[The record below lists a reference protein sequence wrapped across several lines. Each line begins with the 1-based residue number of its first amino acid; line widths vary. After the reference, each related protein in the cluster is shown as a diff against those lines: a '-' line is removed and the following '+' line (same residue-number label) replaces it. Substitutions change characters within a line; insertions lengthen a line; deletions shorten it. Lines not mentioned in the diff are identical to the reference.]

1 MTSRLTAHQAPMR
14 TSAPPAAAPKLDRFA
29 RGFLLAS
36 AIVLLAYALPFL
48 IAPKLLGQLVQ
59 VEYVGPNAY
68 VEIRAF
74 YGGLELGIALYL
86 LWSAQAAQRAPY
98 ALMMFG
104 LVFFPAGAARA
115 WGVLQYGATGPSQ
128 PIVAVIEMVGASLAL
143 WLARALRAQR
153 A

>member
-1 MTSRLTAHQAPMR
+1 M
-14 TSAPPAAAPKLDRFA
+14 SAPAPLAASAQLVRFA
-29 RGFLLAS
+29 RGFLFVA

-48 IAPKLLGQLVQ
+48 FAPKLLGQLVQ
-59 VEYVGPNAY
+59 IEYVGPNAY

-86 LWSAQAAQRAPY
+86 MWSALAAQRMPY

-128 PIVAVIEMVGASLAL
+128 LVVAAVEVLGAGVAL
-143 WLARALRAQR
+143 WLARALGATRA
-153 A
+153 

>member
-1 MTSRLTAHQAPMR
+1 MQ
-14 TSAPPAAAPKLDRFA
+14 
-29 RGFLLAS
+29 
-36 AIVLLAYALPFL
+36 I
-48 IAPKLLGQLVQ
+48 
-59 VEYVGPNAY
+59 EYVGPNAY
-68 VEIRAF
+68 IEIRAF

-86 LWSAQAAQRAPY
+86 IWSARAAQRTPY

-128 PIVAVIEMVGASLAL
+128 PLVAAIEVVGASAAL
-143 WLARALRAQR
+143 WLARALRAPR